1 MKRTECIRS
10 TVAVRFRSPPSS
22 ASTQTLSPLGRLP
35 ELQHLWYR
43 PLTLSGGGTITRGTD
58 EGFPSNNLE
67 SFPRMGGGDALG
79 LVGLSIGLRGPLPW
93 CFPTF
98 PRDRRRKT
106 RSYHGCCARSKSPE
120 RLKSSKPQ
128 DPSNPSDPAPSD
140 SGMSCSSKA
149 VIQWSISLE
158 IPTRTPVSL
167 PFPPTA
173 DWVLFGLNAQ
183 PSQYRMAGTEARW
196 ADKALPR
203 WDAVFE
209 PSVILGS
216 GLQSLAPPF
225 EA

>member
-1 MKRTECIRS
+1 MRVSKPTISSHFRAWAAMMLWVWLVSQSVC
-10 TVAVRFRSPPSS
+10 VAHCHGVFQRSP
-22 ASTQTLSPLGRLP
+22 
-35 ELQHLWYR
+35 E
-43 PLTLSGGGTITRGTD
+43 TD
-58 EGFPSNNLE
+58 AG
-67 SFPRMGGGDALG
+67 
-79 LVGLSIGLRGPLPW
+79 
-93 CFPTF
+93 
-98 PRDRRRKT
+98 KT

-128 DPSNPSDPAPSD
+128 DPSNTSDQAPSD
-140 SGMSCSSKA
+140 SGMSCSSRA

-167 PFPPTA
+167 PFPPTV
-173 DWVLFGLNAQ
+173 DWVLFGLNAL
-183 PSQYRMAGTEARW
+183 PSQYRTAGTEARW

-209 PSVILGS
+209 PSVMLGS

>member
-1 MKRTECIRS
+1 MRVSKPTISSHFRAWAAVMLWVWLVSQSVC
-10 TVAVRFRSPPSS
+10 VAHCHGVFQRSPETG
-22 ASTQTLSPLGRLP
+22 AG
-35 ELQHLWYR
+35 
-43 PLTLSGGGTITRGTD
+43 
-58 EGFPSNNLE
+58 
-67 SFPRMGGGDALG
+67 
-79 LVGLSIGLRGPLPW
+79 
-93 CFPTF
+93 
-98 PRDRRRKT
+98 KT
-106 RSYHGCCARSKSPE
+106 PSYHGCCARSKSPE

-128 DPSNPSDPAPSD
+128 DPSNTSDQAPSD
-140 SGMSCSSKA
+140 SGMSCSSRA

-173 DWVLFGLNAQ
+173 DWVLFGLNAL
-183 PSQYRMAGTEARW
+183 PSQYRTAGTEARW